1 MSFVDELLARHR
13 RLTTEVDKEAARAQ
27 QILAEVEKKKQALD
41 ALEKL
46 IRMEG
51 GTIAEEPKSVVAFP
65 TAGRVSSHIS
75 DAVHQVLE
83 ERGEPVY
90 YQELARE
97 IQLRGVAIGGQT
109 PANTML
115 AHLSRDGRFY
125 RPARGTYALREW
137 NPKARN
143 VGARRKK
150 GA

>member
-1 MSFVDELLARHR
+1 MTFVDELLARHR
-13 RLTTEVDKEAARAQ
+13 QLTSEVEEEAARAQ
-27 QILAEVEKKKQALD
+27 QLLAEVEKKRQALE

-46 IRMEG
+46 IRIEG
-51 GTIAEEPKSVVAFP
+51 AALPDEPRSLVAFP
-65 TAGRVSSHIS
+65 PTVRVSSPIS
-75 DAVHQVLE
+75 DAAYEVLQ
-83 ERGEPVY
+83 ERGMPVY

-97 IQLRGVAIGGQT
+97 LQLRGVVIGGQT

-115 AHLSRDGRFY
+115 AHLSRDDRFY